1 MLKFALILDKIIP
14 LLRNMLI
21 PAILFGG
28 GLIYFYAVEEIPY
41 TSQLTLHHLFYA
53 TSCISFL
60 ILLYFRKGIA
70 VFFILTSAIS
80 YVLINYSKISNPA
93 GFRTDIDFI
102 NLSIFIPFNLIVFY
116 FYPQKQLFKKQNIYL
131 LLLIFAQFAVG
142 EYLHKHNISLN
153 YIPINTNSNLCFLSY
168 LIFLIALI
176 SFFWKAV
183 NTGKIY
189 DYALLFAAADI
200 FLGFYY
206 AESASALTLF
216 NSLSAITILIA
227 TIIYIYTDTYK
238 DELTGFSSR
247 NAFMLQYKNFP
258 LKYSLAIVK
267 LDNFISLKNAF
278 RRRGLNKLLK
288 MIALRINSCETDAT
302 IYRYGEDELVIIF
315 KNEDKN
321 GAYNK
326 MEQIRRSIASASFM
340 LSNFKKPIKMTLTAS
355 VTEKK
360 RSDATALETLARTY
374 KALQETVKFSQNVTS
389 KL

>member
-1 MLKFALILDKIIP
+1 
-14 LLRNMLI
+14 MLI
-21 PAILFGG
+21 PALLFGG
-28 GLIYFYAVEEIPY
+28 GLVYFFAAEEIPHA
-41 TSQLTLHHLFYA
+41 SQLTLHHLFYA
-53 TSCISFL
+53 ASCLSFL

-70 VFFILTSAIS
+70 VFFILTGAVS
-80 YVLINYSKISNPA
+80 YVLINYIKITNPA
-93 GFRTDIDFI
+93 AFRESVDFV
-102 NLSIFIPFNLIVFY
+102 NLSVFIPLNLIIFY
-116 FYPQKQLFKKQNIYL
+116 FWPQKQLLKKKNIYL
-131 LLLIFAQFAVG
+131 LLLIFAQFSIG
-142 EYLHKHNISLN
+142 EHLHKYNIALN
-153 YIPINTNSNLCFLSY
+153 YTPFSANGNLCFLSY
-168 LIFLIALI
+168 LIFFGALF

-189 DYALLFAAADI
+189 DYALFFAAADI

-206 AESASALTLF
+206 ADNATALTLF
-216 NSLSAITILIA
+216 YSLSGITILIA
-227 TIIYIYTDTYK
+227 TILYIYTDTYK

-247 NAFMLQYKNFP
+247 SAFMLQYRNFP
-258 LKYSLAIVK
+258 LKYSLAVAKI
-267 LDNFISLKNAF
+267 DNYISLKNAF
-278 RRRGLNKLLK
+278 RRRGLNKLMK
-288 MIALRINSCETDAT
+288 MIAMRINACETEAV

-321 GAYNK
+321 NAYNK

-340 LSNFKKPIKMTLTAS
+340 MSNFKKPVKLTLTAS

>member
-14 LLRNMLI
+14 LIRNMLI
-21 PAILFGG
+21 PALLFGG
-28 GLIYFYAVEEIPY
+28 GLVYFFAAEEIPHA
-41 TSQLTLHHLFYA
+41 SQLTLHHLFYA
-53 TSCISFL
+53 ASCLSFL

-70 VFFILTSAIS
+70 VFFILTGAVS
-80 YVLINYSKISNPA
+80 YVLTNYIKITNPA
-93 GFRTDIDFI
+93 AFRESADFI
-102 NLSIFIPFNLIVFY
+102 NLSIFIPLNLIIFY
-116 FYPQKQLFKKQNIYL
+116 FWPQKQLLKKKNIYL
-131 LLLIFAQFAVG
+131 LLLIFAQFSIG
-142 EYLHKHNISLN
+142 EHLHKYNIALN
-153 YIPINTNSNLCFLSY
+153 YTPFSANGNLCFLSY
-168 LIFLIALI
+168 LIFFGALF

-189 DYALLFAAADI
+189 DYALFFAAADI

-206 AESASALTLF
+206 ADSATALTLF
-216 NSLSAITILIA
+216 YSLSSITILIA
-227 TIIYIYTDTYK
+227 TILYIYTDTYK

-247 NAFMLQYKNFP
+247 SAFMLQYRNFP
-258 LKYSLAIVK
+258 LKYSLAVAKI
-267 LDNFISLKNAF
+267 DNYISLKNAF
-278 RRRGLNKLLK
+278 RRRGLNKLMK
-288 MIALRINSCETDAT
+288 MIALRINACETEAT

-321 GAYNK
+321 NAYNK

-340 LSNFKKPIKMTLTAS
+340 MSNFKKPVKLTLTAS